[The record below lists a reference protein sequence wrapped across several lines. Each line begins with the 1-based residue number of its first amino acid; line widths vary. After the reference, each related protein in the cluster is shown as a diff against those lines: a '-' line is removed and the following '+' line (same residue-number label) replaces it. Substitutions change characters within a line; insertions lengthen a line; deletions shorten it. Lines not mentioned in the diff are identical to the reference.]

1 MKNCLAFFFFL
12 TLFTSVNAQTD
23 STANDTVQIA
33 APDFIFE
40 VQAVDKV
47 VLLKWNVAFSDDLKG
62 FDIERAEN
70 GEGSFVKV
78 GSKLAIS
85 KGSDADYDFVD
96 ATPKR
101 NVLLRYRLKLISQNG
116 SISYSDFRETK
127 LPDATFT
134 ARLKQNPVRNNLELE
149 LVTTTARTATV
160 IVIANRGQQVAT
172 QTFRLTEGANQFSI
186 SANNFPSGMYQLAIE
201 AGTERKTIPFIKE

>member
-1 MKNCLAFFFFL
+1 MKNCLAILFFFI
-12 TLFTSVNAQTD
+12 LFTSVKAQTD
-23 STANDTVQIA
+23 STGNDTMQVA
-33 APDFIFE
+33 APDLNFD

-47 VLLKWNVAFSDDLKG
+47 ILLKWTVAFSDDLKG

-70 GEGSFVKV
+70 GDENFVKV

-85 KGSDADYDFVD
+85 KSSDADYDFVD

-116 SISYSDFRETK
+116 SFSYSDFREAK
-127 LPDATFT
+127 LPDATFS
-134 ARLKQNPVRNNLELE
+134 ARLKQNPVRNNLEIE
-149 LVTTTARTATV
+149 LVSATVRPATV
-160 IVIANRGQQVAT
+160 IVIANSGQQIAS

-186 SANNFPSGMYQLAIE
+186 SANNFPAGLYQLAIE
-201 AGTERKTIPFIKE
+201 AGTDRKTIPFIKE